1 MSRATFVDVI
11 GRNNHASEAFMSGD
25 TGPFKAL
32 FSDRS
37 DATLANPFGGFA
49 IGRAEILERLDR
61 AASYY
66 RDGELV
72 GVETIAQVA
81 SDDLGYTVEIETLR
95 GFVGQG
101 TERETIALRVT
112 SVFRVEDG
120 AWRLVHRHADPRVT
134 IVKAPESIL
143 G

>member
-1 MSRATFVDVI
+1 MSRATFGDVI
-11 GRNNHASEAFMSGD
+11 ERNNRASEAFMTGD

-49 IGRAEILERLDR
+49 IGRVEISERLDR

-81 SDDLGYTVEIETLR
+81 SDDLGYTVEIETVR
-95 GFVGQG
+95 GFVGQSA
-101 TERETIALRVT
+101 ERETIALRVT
-112 SVFRVEDG
+112 SVFRLEDR
-120 AWRLVHRHADPRVT
+120 AWRLVHRHADPRATVQ
-134 IVKAPESIL
+134 APESIL

>member
-1 MSRATFVDVI
+1 MSRATFANAI
-11 GRNNHASEAFMSGD
+11 GRNNHASEAFMAGD

-32 FSDRS
+32 YSDRS

-49 IGRAEILERLDR
+49 VGRAEILERLDR

-72 GVETIAQVA
+72 SVETIAEDA
-81 SDDLGYTVEIETLR
+81 SDDFGYSVEIETVR
-95 GFVGQG
+95 GLVGEG

-120 AWRLVHRHADPRVT
+120 EWRLVHRHADPRASV
-134 IVKAPESIL
+134 APPESIL

>member
-1 MSRATFVDVI
+1 MSRGTFADVME
-11 GRNNHASEAFMSGD
+11 RNNHATEAFMAGD

-37 DATLANPFGGFA
+37 DATLANPFGGVA

-61 AASYY
+61 AVSYY

-81 SDDLGYTVEIETLR
+81 ADDLGYTIEIETLR
-95 GFVGQG
+95 GFVGQS

-112 SVFRVEDG
+112 SVFRMEDG
-120 AWRLVHRHADPRVT
+120 EWRLVHRHADPRAT
-134 IVKAPESIL
+134 VKAPESIL

>member
-1 MSRATFVDVI
+1 MSRATFADVI
-11 GRNNHASEAFMSGD
+11 ERNNHASEAFMTGD

-32 FSDRS
+32 YSDRS

-49 IGRAEILERLDR
+49 IGRAEISERLDR

-72 GVETIAQVA
+72 SVETIAQGG
-81 SDDLGYTVEIETLR
+81 SDDLGYTVEIETVR
-95 GFVGQG
+95 GFVGQS

-112 SVFRVEDG
+112 SVFRLEDG
-120 AWRLVHRHADPRVT
+120 AWRLVHRHADPRATV
-134 IVKAPESIL
+134 VAPESIL

>member
-1 MSRATFVDVI
+1 MSRATFADVI
-11 GRNNHASEAFMSGD
+11 GRNNHASEAFMTGD

-32 FSDRS
+32 FSDRA
-37 DATLANPFGGFA
+37 DATLANPFGGVA

-81 SDDLGYTVEIETLR
+81 ADDLGYTIEIETVR
-95 GFVGQG
+95 GRVGQAP
-101 TERETIALRVT
+101 ERETIALRVT
-112 SVFRVEDG
+112 SVFRMEDG
-120 AWRLVHRHADPRVT
+120 EWRLVHRHADPRATVE
-134 IVKAPESIL
+134 APESIL
-143 G
+143 R